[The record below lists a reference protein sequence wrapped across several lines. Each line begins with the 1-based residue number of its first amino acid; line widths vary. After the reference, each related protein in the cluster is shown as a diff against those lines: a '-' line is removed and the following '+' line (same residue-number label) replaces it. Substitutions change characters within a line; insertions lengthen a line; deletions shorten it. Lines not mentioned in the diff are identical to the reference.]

1 MIELL
6 IAIVSLFAGSALGVV
21 FDRGYKKYEF
31 WSRLRKLCHVLPLN
45 RDNRE
50 GDIYIRPSL
59 EILSGG
65 EGGASKRA
73 YTHAGEVIALQDLGR
88 VLHGTMVKLR
98 FRYDDRVDD
107 PKADWI
113 ILGLSRKK
121 STIAQSIFDK
131 MTNEYG
137 IEVVKGSGSH
147 QYFKLGDG
155 SEFRCRHVPDPAYE
169 SRVTTD
175 FGIIYRSYNGSG
187 GLILLCGGIHMCG
200 TQAALEVA
208 ISADFCR
215 RVKRSRAREFA
226 QIVEVPVLDDGITID
241 RDGIKWRDLPF
252 VTLAER
258 IELSSSTKVK
268 TATSRL
274 QQR

>member
-1 MIELL
+1 MIELV
-6 IAIVSLFAGSALGVV
+6 IAIALLFVGSALGVF

-31 WSRLRKLCHVLPLN
+31 WSQLRELIHVLPLN
-45 RDNRE
+45 RDNQH

-59 EILSGG
+59 EILPGG
-65 EGGASKRA
+65 GGGASKRA

-88 VLHGTMVKLR
+88 ALHGTMAKLR
-98 FRYDDRVDD
+98 FRYDERVDD

-121 STIAQSIFDK
+121 TRIAQSIFDRMK
-131 MTNEYG
+131 EKYG

-147 QYFKLGDG
+147 QYFKLKNGP
-155 SEFRCRHVPDPAYE
+155 EFRCKHAPDPIYE
-169 SRVTTD
+169 SRVVTD
-175 FGIIYRSYNGSG
+175 FGIIYRARNGSG

-215 RVKRSRAREFA
+215 RVKQSKATEFA
-226 QIVEVPVLDDGITID
+226 QIVEVPVLEDGITID
-241 RDGIKWRDLPF
+241 RDGIRWKDLPF
-252 VTLAER
+252 VVL
-258 IELSSSTKVK
+258 KG
-268 TATSRL
+268 
-274 QQR
+274 